1 MKKIIYIL
9 SVVGLSTF
17 VSAQTAQEV
26 TSIQQV
32 LQLIEANSKELQA
45 NNQLM
50 TSQKLEAKAENNLP
64 DPSVNYSH
72 QYGNK
77 SGMGFEGEL
86 EATQSFDFPTVYYQR
101 NKLSKIKAEN
111 LDQQQAELRQ
121 QVLLNAKE
129 ICLDLILLKQQNQL
143 LNDRLTNAERLSES
157 YARRLETGDANIL
170 ETNKIDLELLNV
182 KTEVRR
188 NNAAILQKQK
198 ELTALNGGEEINF
211 TQSSYIDR
219 EEVPSFDELIS
230 EVQTYDPQLL
240 VLKSEQSAA
249 ERNISVNK
257 SQWLPELE
265 LGYRLNTATG
275 GERFNGFIVGMSIP
289 LFSNRHNVNKAKAE
303 KLYSSLKYEDTY
315 TKVENDLYQLY
326 NQSMSLKES
335 MNEYDKLLKNQNN
348 ISLLNR
354 ALEAGQ
360 ISIIE
365 YFVEVTSL
373 YDSMENFMQVES
385 DYQKAIAQLLKH
397 RL

>member
-1 MKKIIYIL
+1 
-9 SVVGLSTF
+9 
-17 VSAQTAQEV
+17 
-26 TSIQQV
+26 
-32 LQLIEANSKELQA
+32 
-45 NNQLM
+45 
-50 TSQKLEAKAENNLP
+50 
-64 DPSVNYSH
+64 
-72 QYGNK
+72 
-77 SGMGFEGEL
+77 
-86 EATQSFDFPTVYYQR
+86 
-101 NKLSKIKAEN
+101 
-111 LDQQQAELRQ
+111 
-121 QVLLNAKE
+121 
-129 ICLDLILLKQQNQL
+129 
-143 LNDRLTNAERLSES
+143 
-157 YARRLETGDANIL
+157 
-170 ETNKIDLELLNV
+170 
-182 KTEVRR
+182 
-188 NNAAILQKQK
+188 
-198 ELTALNGGEEINF
+198 
-211 TQSSYIDR
+211 
-219 EEVPSFDELIS
+219 
-230 EVQTYDPQLL
+230 